1 MGKITGYEKEH
12 ELPSKVRQLYA
23 AVLQLI
29 GEGADINTI
38 KVSDITQR
46 AGIGKGTA
54 YDYFDSK
61 EDIIVCA
68 MLYAVSGMINRI
80 KGEIAGCEDFKAQIE
95 QLFQAVEK
103 EVVERECFM
112 RFVHM
117 MADSSFCAMS
127 LQQRA
132 AMDEHKECDAMV
144 LLTGIV
150 KNGQKRG
157 EVVETLPMDYIVFSL
172 MSKLLLYLVVCNE
185 PQKESGKALQL
196 KPYILEGVF
205 AEFCR

>member
-1 MGKITGYEKEH
+1 MGKITGYEREH

-117 MADSSFCAMS
+117 MTDSSFCAMS